1 MWDDNNCS
9 ISEAVYDGIHYAAV
23 GLGSHFEY
31 STTGAYLFDLSNG
44 RMIYRYSADSNEF
57 NNAGATA
64 DVALVPMQDALL
76 MFYTDL
82 NKGVL
87 VCVEIK

>member
-1 MWDDNNCS
+1 
-9 ISEAVYDGIHYAAV
+9 
-23 GLGSHFEY
+23 
-31 STTGAYLFDLSNG
+31 
-44 RMIYRYSADSNEF
+44 MIYRYSADSNEF

-87 VCVEIK
+87 ACVEIK